1 MGVSISISVNLQH
14 PSSKYLSRSL
24 EILVLLRE
32 QQRVTDRSSSKGSAE
47 ISFLSICSLMETDH
61 RVSFFRKLKP
71 IASEGFSI
79 RQPVSF
85 KEVNNSAEKIV
96 WGQVYSLSAV
106 WTSMSIF
113 FNPNLHSQ
121 SYPFIYKP
129 RRQNLLHVVSTSV

>member
-1 MGVSISISVNLQH
+1 MGVSISISVNLQY

-47 ISFLSICSLMETDH
+47 ISFSSICSLMETDH

-71 IASEGFSI
+71 IASEGFSN

-106 WTSMSIF
+106 WTSMSF
-113 FNPNLHSQ
+113 FFYPNLNSQ

-129 RRQNLLHVVSTSV
+129 RRQNLLYVVSTSV